1 MLPRFTTSSSIR
13 QRCKSLIRDNH
24 CCRLR
29 LIGLELLRTVR
40 PVSKRFCVYHCF
52 QISQSVTRLIT
63 TTGRLSLPRTLSSSI
78 TCLSSTFD
86 LHCIYHELWSRAFAV
101 GANLTNCENMEVVGS
116 CSLSSSST
124 EYLAITCAV
133 IGGVGILRNSPVQS
147 FWGQLLHRKS
157 VRSLLDLLISCIIRP
172 IFSLPTTVDYHIS
185 TMFSDF

>member
-124 EYLAITCAV
+124 EID
-133 IGGVGILRNSPVQS
+133 GIPGDHLRCHRRCGNSPK
-147 FWGQLLHRKS
+147 LP
-157 VRSLLDLLISCIIRP
+157 CAII
-172 IFSLPTTVDYHIS
+172 LGPTITS
-185 TMFSDF
+185 